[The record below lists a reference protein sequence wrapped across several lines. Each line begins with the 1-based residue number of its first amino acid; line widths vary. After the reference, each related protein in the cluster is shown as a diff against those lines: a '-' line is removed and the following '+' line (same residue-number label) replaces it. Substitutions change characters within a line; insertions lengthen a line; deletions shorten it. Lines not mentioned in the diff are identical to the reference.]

1 MLHLIWGSAPIT
13 VTQVN
18 LLIILKKE
26 LLTYIKRVLA
36 VTSFEPKVSGAC
48 EPYLLARI
56 NVGRTQP
63 SLTRSVEGEVEKL
76 LRVARKLRDESLA
89 EALKDALAD
98 IRLIE
103 EAFEDEL
110 ADPLEVLLV
119 ALLAR
124 CSRRVPG

>member
-1 MLHLIWGSAPIT
+1 
-13 VTQVN
+13 
-18 LLIILKKE
+18 
-26 LLTYIKRVLA
+26 LA
-36 VTSFEPKVSGAC
+36 T
-48 EPYLLARI
+48 I

-98 IRLIE
+98 MRIIE

>member
-1 MLHLIWGSAPIT
+1 
-13 VTQVN
+13 
-18 LLIILKKE
+18 
-26 LLTYIKRVLA
+26 LA
-36 VTSFEPKVSGAC
+36 T
-48 EPYLLARI
+48 I

-124 CSRRVPG
+124 